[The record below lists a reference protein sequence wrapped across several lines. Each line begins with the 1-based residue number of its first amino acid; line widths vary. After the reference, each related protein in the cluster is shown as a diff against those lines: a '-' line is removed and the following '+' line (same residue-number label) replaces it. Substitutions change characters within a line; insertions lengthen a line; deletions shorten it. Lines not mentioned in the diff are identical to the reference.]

1 MNVSKLDGPSEAPRH
16 QPQAERRT
24 QAARRSRTRA
34 ALLESAARGLSRF
47 GYGNL
52 TLERVASDAGY
63 TRGALY
69 HHFEGK
75 EDLALAVV
83 KWVASGW
90 EHEVWEPAHRRTDPV
105 AILAALAR
113 GHVVY
118 CRRDIAR
125 VISALRVEFAGRA
138 HPVGETIERI
148 VSGNAQRFAALITA
162 GREAGSIP
170 AGPPADM
177 LAIAGIGAIEGIA
190 IQVAGDVP
198 HDELIAERAMLG
210 MLGVGPSSPAR
221 LAG

>member
-1 MNVSKLDGPSEAPRH
+1 MNVSKSAESPAPG
-16 QPQAERRT
+16 RRT
-24 QAARRSRTRA
+24 QAERRSRTRA

-52 TLERVASDAGY
+52 TLEQVASGAGY

-69 HHFEGK
+69 HQFQGK

-83 KWVASGW
+83 MWVASTW
-90 EHEVWEPAHRRTDPV
+90 EHEVWEPAQGQSGPV

-125 VISALRVEFAGRA
+125 VIVALRVEYAGRE
-138 HPVGETIERI
+138 HPVGERIERI
-148 VSGNAQRFAALITA
+148 VRGNAQRFAVLITA

-170 AGPPADM
+170 AGPPAEM
-177 LAIAGIGAIEGIA
+177 LAIAAIGAIEGIA
-190 IQVAGDVP
+190 IQVAGAAP
-198 HDELIAERAMLG
+198 HDELIAERAVLG
-210 MLGVGPSSPAR
+210 MLGVAPS
-221 LAG
+221 

>member
-1 MNVSKLDGPSEAPRH
+1 MHVSKLTESAAPRRRT
-16 QPQAERRT
+16 QAERRS
-24 QAARRSRTRA
+24 RSRA
-34 ALLESAARGLSRF
+34 ALLESAARGLSRY

-52 TLERVASDAGY
+52 TLEQVASDAGY

-69 HHFEGK
+69 HQFTGK
-75 EDLALAVV
+75 EELALAVV
-83 KWVASGW
+83 RWVASTW
-90 EHEVWEPAHRRTDPV
+90 EHEVWEPAHRQTDPV

-125 VISALRVEFAGRA
+125 VIMALRVEFAGRQ

-148 VSGNAQRFAALITA
+148 VDGNAQRFAALITA
-162 GREAGSIP
+162 GRDAGSIP

-177 LAIAGIGAIEGIA
+177 VAIAGIGAIEGIA
-190 IQVAGDVP
+190 IQVAGAVP

-210 MLGVGPSSPAR
+210 MLGVAS
-221 LAG
+221 LAPPGSAA

>member
-1 MNVSKLDGPSEAPRH
+1 MNVSKSVAGEQGAPRRT
-16 QPQAERRT
+16 QAERRS
-24 QAARRSRTRA
+24 RSRA
-34 ALLESAARGLSRF
+34 ALLESAARGLSRY

-52 TLERVASDAGY
+52 TLEQVAAGAGY

-69 HHFEGK
+69 HQFAGK

-83 KWVASGW
+83 LWVASTW
-90 EHEVWEPAHRRTDPV
+90 EHEVWEPAHRETEPV

-125 VISALRVEFAGRA
+125 VIMALRVEFAGRA

-148 VSGNAQRFAALITA
+148 VGTNAARFAALITA

-170 AGPPADM
+170 AGPPAQT
-177 LAIAGIGAIEGIA
+177 LAIAAIGALEGIA
-190 IQVAGDVP
+190 IRFAGAMP
-198 HDELIAERAMLG
+198 HDELIAERATLG
-210 MLGVGPSSPAR
+210 MLGVVSPGHRALGPPSAT
-221 LAG
+221 